1 MSTMTK
7 GTESEILEVFE
18 ECQLNNLSH
27 DRLCVKLKNIYDN
40 TRFTHFADDFFELCR
55 YSLVSSERSS
65 YRERTIDFI
74 TKFALFCGKSDDSS
88 QDTLN
93 NRLLLKLFL
102 FCIKY
107 NECPNPAV
115 RFRCMQIIHK
125 LLDGIGDNG
134 IMPEELYRTLQSILL
149 RRVYDTKVSVRVEAI
164 QALSR
169 MQDPTDAECP
179 VVEAFIWLTRHDPTA
194 EVRRAALAAMVLTT
208 RTLPSL
214 VERCRDLA
222 DNVRRAA
229 YKLLASRGILR
240 PLSIAKRIR
249 ILQDGLSD
257 RSEEVRKATKEL
269 VLAWF
274 NGTNR
279 DPVLLL
285 RRLDPEGDPSTS
297 QKALD
302 SLFEMLSLDDLLKVV
317 QEWSPNY
324 LNSDRILKSDCLTP
338 EATFFWRALV
348 EFIHKR
354 QTNIDD
360 ITTTTIKSTVHL
372 ENENNDEENNP
383 LQQLADL
390 VQPSV
395 SVYVDL
401 AKSVVDKLVQTVLAQ
416 EFDEKAIEQEC
427 VVEQILS
434 MAGSLDLSDEFGR
447 RRLVSLVHD
456 WITSQQVSGTLAP
469 QLLKLH
475 AILEP
480 SLRRRINS
488 VIEMI
493 SELCDPV
500 EPQNSL
506 KSTISIPIE
515 SNENYCLTK
524 EIECTTTQ
532 PVLSKKKEISI
543 RLKIA
548 SLEVRMN
555 ELNEALHDCVSRKEF
570 ERATELRDACN
581 KLDIERTEL
590 LQELRGNIGVLA
602 DKPPVSPSSGSDEQI
617 KNENKEDLNADGG
630 INNDKN
636 DGDDDNEVDAV
647 EDATQTLIK
656 RCSSSVLFKA
666 NRMAA
671 LIIQQSPT
679 LWSLPASL
687 RSLLDSLILP
697 SMQHPDVAVRNQA
710 ILALGLCCTMDLPLT
725 LQYIHVFYSAM
736 RVDHLMI
743 SETALGCIIDC
754 LLIYGFRPFHDA
766 NINPNSRLVPTDTIV
781 VDEDDDDD
789 DDEEEQN
796 MKSSKHDYAVLT
808 RQSSQD
814 STNQSHNYP
823 QGILVRCDEMS
834 KTAYR
839 LLKPIT
845 SLLEKESD
853 DGLRSTSALGL
864 AKLLIYDRIVSS
876 HILSLLLLLWF
887 NPISE
892 ETPQLRRGLAYFFAD
907 YACANGIGM
916 DAFEHQSALTN
927 AVLPTLTTLI
937 RAPASSSLSEV
948 EPNDVASLLARLTDT
963 THLKNRSESKNL
975 TSNQEGKND
984 HINEDNEDS
993 RPYSNKSKTISSIG
1007 QMDEKIIN
1015 PHHDRL
1021 VSILST
1027 EVLKAPQSAEAKLYL
1042 RMIFQLRPSTEN
1054 IQIHKELLN
1063 LVDSMSKFADRSL
1076 NLMLHRFRKQLV
1088 EKMERLGIDSTRL
1101 NESILS
1107 ENENDK
1113 VNTSPFHN
1121 DDDDSNHTLMNN
1133 EGIQQS
1139 QPTLLG
1145 SARVN
1150 FHLVNSSEHHNI
1162 ERNQGNATMIFS
1174 QSNRTMCAG
1183 GNPLLDK
1190 SSHQNLLDF
1199 SDDDDDDDDH
1209 DHDHDAVDI
1218 DLTPTSKPAVS
1229 HTNPSNKQIQ
1239 SKKNT
1244 RITDTHQKNINNNLP
1259 KKLFHKT
1266 SRGKVV
1272 LQSSDNENI
1281 INNNNNNSSRSRN
1294 AKKLKHSQKKIVIS
1308 SSTSSSSPSPTSSS
1322 SSPAPSSSSVL
1333 VNGSRRS
1340 TRLSNSQKLNRKI

>member
-1 MSTMTK
+1 MFSSLYIHPESIKIPVRPLIPYTAFATSLKDCGNYLAYSWMDSTAVK
-7 GTESEILEVFE
+7 NVSGILEVFE
-18 ECQLNNLSH
+18 ECQLSGLSH
-27 DRLCVKLKNIYDN
+27 DRLCIKLKNIYDN
-40 TRFTHFADDFFELCR
+40 MRFTHFADDFFELCR
-55 YSLVSSERSS
+55 YSLVSGERSF

-74 TKFALFCGKSDDSS
+74 TKFALFCGKSENSN

-107 NECPNPAV
+107 NECSNPAV
-115 RFRCMQIIHK
+115 RFRCMQIIHR

-134 IMPEELYRTLQSILL
+134 IMPEELYGTLQNMLL

-274 NGTNR
+274 NGSNR

-285 RRLDPEGDPSTS
+285 RRLDPESDPGTS

-302 SLFEMLSLDDLLKVV
+302 SLFEVLSSDDLLKVV
-317 QEWSPNY
+317 QDWYPNY
-324 LNSDRILKSDCLTP
+324 LTSDRILKPDFLTP

-348 EFIHKR
+348 EFIHKKEISAND
-354 QTNIDD
+354 TV
-360 ITTTTIKSTVHL
+360 IKSSIQHRDDV
-372 ENENNDEENNP
+372 NEESNSF
-383 LQQLADL
+383 QRLADL

-401 AKSVVDKLVQTVLAQ
+401 AKSAVDKLVQAVLAQ
-416 EFDEKAIEQEC
+416 EFDEKAIEQES

-480 SLRRRINS
+480 NLRRRVDS
-488 VIEMI
+488 VVEMI

-500 EPQNSL
+500 EPHSSL
-506 KSTISIPIE
+506 SSVSASIK
-515 SNENYCLTK
+515 SNENHCPTK
-524 EIECTTTQ
+524 NAEPTNQ
-532 PVLSKKKEISI
+532 SVLSKKKEINI

-590 LQELRGNIGVLA
+590 LQELHGHIA
-602 DKPPVSPSSGSDEQI
+602 ISTDKPLASSDSSE
-617 KNENKEDLNADGG
+617 ENKIDNKEALVVEDFNG
-630 INNDKN
+630 IANRSKN
-636 DGDDDNEVDAV
+636 DDDDNNKADAA
-647 EDATQTLIK
+647 EDATQHLFQ

-671 LIIQQSPT
+671 LIVQQSPT

-697 SMQHPDVAVRNQA
+697 SMQHSDVAVRNQA

-743 SETALGCIIDC
+743 CETALGCIIDC
-754 LLIYGFRPFHDA
+754 LLLYGFRPFHDA
-766 NINPNSRLVPTDTIV
+766 NINPNARILPTNTVII
-781 VDEDDDDD
+781 DDDD
-789 DDEEEQN
+789 DDEQDI
-796 MKSSKHDYAVLT
+796 KAFPHDYVVLA
-808 RQSSQD
+808 RQTFHDSNI
-814 STNQSHNYP
+814 STNQSNNNNNT
-823 QGILVRCDEMS
+823 QGMLVRCDEMS
-834 KTAYR
+834 RTAYR

-845 SLLEKESD
+845 SLLEGECD
-853 DGLRSTSALGL
+853 DGLRSAGALGL

-887 NPISE
+887 NPVSE
-892 ETPQLRRGLAYFFAD
+892 ESPQLRHGLALFFSD
-907 YACANGIGM
+907 YACANGV
-916 DAFEHQSALTN
+916 AACEHQSALTD
-927 AVLPTLTTLI
+927 AVLPTLTALI

-948 EPNDVASLLARLTDT
+948 EPNVVASLLARLTDT
-963 THLKNRSESKNL
+963 THLKSQIIHKNAQNTGKVNDGDGDEDARS
-975 TSNQEGKND
+975 G
-984 HINEDNEDS
+984 I
-993 RPYSNKSKTISSIG
+993 NKSKPISVG
-1007 QMDEKIIN
+1007 TPDEKIDN

-1027 EVLKAPQSAEAKLYL
+1027 EVLRAPQSAEAKLYL

-1054 IQIHKELLN
+1054 KQVHKELLK
-1063 LVDSMSKFADRSL
+1063 LVDSMSKVSL
-1076 NLMLHRFRKQLV
+1076 
-1088 EKMERLGIDSTRL
+1088 
-1101 NESILS
+1101 
-1107 ENENDK
+1107 
-1113 VNTSPFHN
+1113 FH
-1121 DDDDSNHTLMNN
+1121 
-1133 EGIQQS
+1133 
-1139 QPTLLG
+1139 
-1145 SARVN
+1145 
-1150 FHLVNSSEHHNI
+1150 
-1162 ERNQGNATMIFS
+1162 
-1174 QSNRTMCAG
+1174 
-1183 GNPLLDK
+1183 DK

-1199 SDDDDDDDDH
+1199 SDEDDDDDVNCDVTH
-1209 DHDHDAVDI
+1209 ISLPMISSPV
-1218 DLTPTSKPAVS
+1218 KY
-1229 HTNPSNKQIQ
+1229 K
-1239 SKKNT
+1239 SKKNPVNT
-1244 RITDTHQKNINNNLP
+1244 RQKNVATKDSDNIP
-1259 KKLFHKT
+1259 SIKT
-1266 SRGKVV
+1266 SREVF
-1272 LQSSDNENI
+1272 LQSSDNESL
-1281 INNNNNNSSRSRN
+1281 NSISSSSSVKRHPVVAKNFHQTTTTRVRN
-1294 AKKLKHSQKKIVIS
+1294 TKKLKHSQRKVAVS
-1308 SSTSSSSPSPTSSS
+1308 SPTSTNSS
-1322 SSPAPSSSSVL
+1322 KRLTRSSTVQK
-1333 VNGSRRS
+1333 S
-1340 TRLSNSQKLNRKI
+1340 TRRP

>member
-1 MSTMTK
+1 MSNIPK
-7 GTESEILEVFE
+7 DSESEILEVFE

-102 FCIKY
+102 FCIKLSFIVFYYACLLIYSSNQY

-302 SLFEMLSLDDLLKVV
+302 SLFEMLPLDDLLKVV

-354 QTNIDD
+354 QTNVDD
-360 ITTTTIKSTVHL
+360 TTTTTIKSVVHL
-372 ENENNDEENNP
+372 EHEKEDEENNP
-383 LQQLADL
+383 LQRLADL

-506 KSTISIPIE
+506 RSAISVPVE
-515 SNENYCLTK
+515 SNENCCLTK
-524 EIECTTTQ
+524 ETECTNLQ
-532 PVLSKKKEISI
+532 PTLSKKKEISI
-543 RLKIA
+543 RLKVCYYCKC
-548 SLEVRMN
+548 S
-555 ELNEALHDCVSRKEF
+555 F
-570 ERATELRDACN
+570 F
-581 KLDIERTEL
+581 
-590 LQELRGNIGVLA
+590 
-602 DKPPVSPSSGSDEQI
+602 
-617 KNENKEDLNADGG
+617 
-630 INNDKN
+630 
-636 DGDDDNEVDAV
+636 
-647 EDATQTLIK
+647 LIK
-656 RCSSSVLFKA
+656 
-666 NRMAA
+666 
-671 LIIQQSPT
+671 
-679 LWSLPASL
+679 
-687 RSLLDSLILP
+687 
-697 SMQHPDVAVRNQA
+697 
-710 ILALGLCCTMDLPLT
+710 
-725 LQYIHVFYSAM
+725 
-736 RVDHLMI
+736 
-743 SETALGCIIDC
+743 
-754 LLIYGFRPFHDA
+754 
-766 NINPNSRLVPTDTIV
+766 
-781 VDEDDDDD
+781 
-789 DDEEEQN
+789 
-796 MKSSKHDYAVLT
+796 
-808 RQSSQD
+808 
-814 STNQSHNYP
+814 
-823 QGILVRCDEMS
+823 
-834 KTAYR
+834 
-839 LLKPIT
+839 
-845 SLLEKESD
+845 
-853 DGLRSTSALGL
+853 
-864 AKLLIYDRIVSS
+864 
-876 HILSLLLLLWF
+876 
-887 NPISE
+887 
-892 ETPQLRRGLAYFFAD
+892 
-907 YACANGIGM
+907 
-916 DAFEHQSALTN
+916 
-927 AVLPTLTTLI
+927 
-937 RAPASSSLSEV
+937 
-948 EPNDVASLLARLTDT
+948 
-963 THLKNRSESKNL
+963 
-975 TSNQEGKND
+975 
-984 HINEDNEDS
+984 
-993 RPYSNKSKTISSIG
+993 
-1007 QMDEKIIN
+1007 
-1015 PHHDRL
+1015 
-1021 VSILST
+1021 
-1027 EVLKAPQSAEAKLYL
+1027 
-1042 RMIFQLRPSTEN
+1042 
-1054 IQIHKELLN
+1054 
-1063 LVDSMSKFADRSL
+1063 
-1076 NLMLHRFRKQLV
+1076 
-1088 EKMERLGIDSTRL
+1088 
-1101 NESILS
+1101 
-1107 ENENDK
+1107 
-1113 VNTSPFHN
+1113 
-1121 DDDDSNHTLMNN
+1121 
-1133 EGIQQS
+1133 
-1139 QPTLLG
+1139 
-1145 SARVN
+1145 
-1150 FHLVNSSEHHNI
+1150 
-1162 ERNQGNATMIFS
+1162 
-1174 QSNRTMCAG
+1174 
-1183 GNPLLDK
+1183 
-1190 SSHQNLLDF
+1190 
-1199 SDDDDDDDDH
+1199 
-1209 DHDHDAVDI
+1209 
-1218 DLTPTSKPAVS
+1218 
-1229 HTNPSNKQIQ
+1229 
-1239 SKKNT
+1239 
-1244 RITDTHQKNINNNLP
+1244 
-1259 KKLFHKT
+1259 
-1266 SRGKVV
+1266 
-1272 LQSSDNENI
+1272 
-1281 INNNNNNSSRSRN
+1281 
-1294 AKKLKHSQKKIVIS
+1294 
-1308 SSTSSSSPSPTSSS
+1308 
-1322 SSPAPSSSSVL
+1322 
-1333 VNGSRRS
+1333 
-1340 TRLSNSQKLNRKI
+1340 

>member
-1 MSTMTK
+1 MPTIPKDS
-7 GTESEILEVFE
+7 ESEILEVFE

-55 YSLVSSERSS
+55 YSLVSSERSL

-74 TKFALFCGKSDDSS
+74 TKFALFCGKSDDSN

-134 IMPEELYRTLQSILL
+134 IMPEELYRSLQSILL

-302 SLFEMLSLDDLLKVV
+302 SLFEMLSPDDLLKVV

-324 LNSDRILKSDCLTP
+324 LTSDRILKSDCLTP

-354 QTNIDD
+354 QINANDT
-360 ITTTTIKSTVHL
+360 TTTTIKSAVHP
-372 ENENNDEENNP
+372 EHEDNNEENNP
-383 LQQLADL
+383 LQRLADI

-401 AKSVVDKLVQTVLAQ
+401 AKTVVDKLVQTVLAQ

-480 SLRRRINS
+480 NLRRRINS

-506 KSTISIPIE
+506 GSAVSVPVE
-515 SNENYCLTK
+515 SNENGCLTK
-524 EIECTTTQ
+524 ETECTNQQ
-532 PVLSKKKEISI
+532 PALSKKKEISI

-590 LQELRGNIGVLA
+590 LQELRGNIGILT

-617 KNENKEDLNADGG
+617 KSVTKEDLNTENPDGG

-636 DGDDDNEVDAV
+636 DGDDDNDEVDAA
-647 EDATQTLIK
+647 EDATQGLFK

-666 NRMAA
+666 NKMAA

-697 SMQHPDVAVRNQA
+697 SMQHSDVAVRNQA

-766 NINPNSRLVPTDTIV
+766 NINPNSRLVPTDTII
-781 VDEDDDDD
+781 VDEDD

-796 MKSSKHDYAVLT
+796 IKASKHDYVVLT
-808 RQSSQD
+808 RQTSQD
-814 STNQSHNYP
+814 SIDQSHSNP
-823 QGILVRCDEMS
+823 LGILVRCDEMS

-887 NPISE
+887 NPVSE
-892 ETPQLRRGLAYFFAD
+892 ESPQLRRGLAYFFAD

-937 RAPASSSLSEV
+937 RAPASSPLSEV

-963 THLKNRSESKNL
+963 THLKSRSEGKNV
-975 TSNQEGKND
+975 TVNQEGKDIVND
-984 HINEDNEDS
+984 DNEDS
-993 RPYSNKSKTISSIG
+993 RPNSNKSKTISSSTG
-1007 QMDEKIIN
+1007 QIDEKIIN

-1021 VSILST
+1021 VSILAT

-1054 IQIHKELLN
+1054 IQVHKELLT

-1076 NLMLHRFRKQLV
+1076 NLTLHRFRKQLI
-1088 EKMERLGIDSTRL
+1088 EKMERLGIDSKKL
-1101 NESILS
+1101 NESIIS
-1107 ENENDK
+1107 ENGNDK
-1113 VNTSPFHN
+1113 INTSPLH
-1121 DDDDSNHTLMNN
+1121 DDDDSNHTIMNN

-1150 FHLVNSSEHHNI
+1150 FHLVNSSEHHII
-1162 ERNQGNATMIFS
+1162 EKNQGNATMIFS
-1174 QSNRTMCAG
+1174 QSNRTMTAV

-1199 SDDDDDDDDH
+1199 SDDDDEEEK
-1209 DHDHDAVDI
+1209 VDC
-1218 DLTPTSKPAVS
+1218 DLTPTSIPVS
-1229 HTNPSNKQIQ
+1229 STNPSSKQIKP
-1239 SKKNT
+1239 KKNT
-1244 RITDTHQKNINNNLP
+1244 ATVVTRQKNVNNNSQKNP
-1259 KKLFHKT
+1259 IHKI

-1272 LQSSDNENI
+1272 LQSSDNENS
-1281 INNNNNNSSRSRN
+1281 NSVKSHSTTNSRSRN
-1294 AKKLKHSQKKIVIS
+1294 PKKLKHSQKKID
-1308 SSTSSSSPSPTSSS
+1308 TSSSSPTSSVS
-1322 SSPAPSSSSVL
+1322 S
-1333 VNGSRRS
+1333 SRRS
-1340 TRLSNSQKLNRKI
+1340 TRLSSAQKSDRRI

>member
-1 MSTMTK
+1 MSNIPK
-7 GTESEILEVFE
+7 DSESEILEVFE

-354 QTNIDD
+354 LTNVDD
-360 ITTTTIKSTVHL
+360 TTTTTIGSAVHL
-372 ENENNDEENNP
+372 EHEEEDEENNP
-383 LQQLADL
+383 LQRLADL

-506 KSTISIPIE
+506 RSAISVPVE
-515 SNENYCLTK
+515 SNENCCLTK
-524 EIECTTTQ
+524 ETECTNLQ
-532 PVLSKKKEISI
+532 PTLSKKKEISI

-590 LQELRGNIGVLA
+590 LQELRGNIGISA
-602 DKPPVSPSSGSDEQI
+602 DKPPVSLSPGSDEQI
-617 KNENKEDLNADGG
+617 KNENRGDLNTENPDGG
-630 INNDKN
+630 TNNDKN
-636 DGDDDNEVDAV
+636 DGDDDNEADAV
-647 EDATQTLIK
+647 EDATQSLIK

-687 RSLLDSLILP
+687 RSLLDSL
-697 SMQHPDVAVRNQA
+697 
-710 ILALGLCCTMDLPLT
+710 
-725 LQYIHVFYSAM
+725 AM

-766 NINPNSRLVPTDTIV
+766 NINPNSRLVPTDTII
-781 VDEDDDDD
+781 VDEDD

-796 MKSSKHDYAVLT
+796 IKASKHDYAVLT
-808 RQSSQD
+808 RQTSQD
-814 STNQSHNYP
+814 STDLSHSYP
-823 QGILVRCDEMS
+823 QGMLVRCDEMS

-853 DGLRSTSALGL
+853 DGLRSTGALGL

-887 NPISE
+887 NPSSE
-892 ETPQLRRGLAYFFAD
+892 ESPQLRRGLAYFFAD
-907 YACANGIGM
+907 YACANGVGM

-937 RAPASSSLSEV
+937 RAPASSPLSEV

-963 THLKNRSESKNL
+963 THLKSRSEVKNS
-975 TSNQEGKND
+975 TTNQEGKD
-984 HINEDNEDS
+984 IINNDNEDS
-993 RPYSNKSKTISSIG
+993 RPSSNKSKMISSTG
-1007 QMDEKIIN
+1007 QIDEKIIN

-1021 VSILST
+1021 VSILAT

-1054 IQIHKELLN
+1054 IKIHKELLT
-1063 LVDSMSKFADRSL
+1063 LIDSMSKFADRSL

-1113 VNTSPFHN
+1113 VNTSPLHDN
-1121 DDDDSNHTLMNN
+1121 DDDSNHTLMNN

-1150 FHLVNSSEHHNI
+1150 FHLVNSSEHHII

-1174 QSNRTMCAG
+1174 QSNRTICAG

-1199 SDDDDDDDDH
+1199 SDDDDDEIDC
-1209 DHDHDAVDI
+1209 

-1229 HTNPSNKQIQ
+1229 NTNPSNKQIKP
-1239 SKKNT
+1239 KKNT
-1244 RITDTHQKNINNNLP
+1244 EIADTHQKNVNNNLE
-1259 KKLFHKT
+1259 KKPFNKT
-1266 SRGKVV
+1266 SRRKVV
-1272 LQSSDNENI
+1272 LQSSDNESTNS
-1281 INNNNNNSSRSRN
+1281 NNNSVKSHSTTNSRSRN
-1294 AKKLKHSQKKIVIS
+1294 PKKLKHSQKKIE
-1308 SSTSSSSPSPTSSS
+1308 TSPSS
-1322 SSPAPSSSSVL
+1322 SSPASSSSSSV
-1333 VNGSRRS
+1333 VNSSRRS
-1340 TRLSNSQKLNRKI
+1340 TRLSNDQKLNRRI

>member
-1 MSTMTK
+1 MSNIPK
-7 GTESEILEVFE
+7 DSESEILEVFE

-302 SLFEMLSLDDLLKVV
+302 SLFEMLPLDDLLKVV

-354 QTNIDD
+354 LTNVDD
-360 ITTTTIKSTVHL
+360 TTTTTIKSAVHL
-372 ENENNDEENNP
+372 EHEEEDEENNP
-383 LQQLADL
+383 LQRLADL

-506 KSTISIPIE
+506 KSAISVPVE
-515 SNENYCLTK
+515 SNENCCLTK
-524 EIECTTTQ
+524 ETECTNLQ
-532 PVLSKKKEISI
+532 PALSKKKEISI

-590 LQELRGNIGVLA
+590 LQELRGNIGISA
-602 DKPPVSPSSGSDEQI
+602 DKPPVSLSPGSDEQI
-617 KNENKEDLNADGG
+617 KNENREDLNTENPDGG
-630 INNDKN
+630 TNNDKN
-636 DGDDDNEVDAV
+636 DGDDDNEADAV
-647 EDATQTLIK
+647 EDATQSLIK

-766 NINPNSRLVPTDTIV
+766 NINPNSRLVPTDTII
-781 VDEDDDDD
+781 VDEDD

-796 MKSSKHDYAVLT
+796 IKASKHDYAVLT
-808 RQSSQD
+808 RQTSQD
-814 STNQSHNYP
+814 STDLSHSYP
-823 QGILVRCDEMS
+823 QGMLVRCDEMS

-853 DGLRSTSALGL
+853 DGLRSTGALGL

-887 NPISE
+887 NPSSE
-892 ETPQLRRGLAYFFAD
+892 ESPQLRRGLAYFFAD
-907 YACANGIGM
+907 YACANGVGM

-937 RAPASSSLSEV
+937 RAPASSPLSEV

-963 THLKNRSESKNL
+963 THLKSRSEGKNS
-975 TSNQEGKND
+975 TTNQEGKD
-984 HINEDNEDS
+984 IINNDNEDS
-993 RPYSNKSKTISSIG
+993 RPTSNKSKMISSTG
-1007 QMDEKIIN
+1007 QIDEKIIN

-1021 VSILST
+1021 VSILAT

-1054 IQIHKELLN
+1054 IKIHKELLT
-1063 LVDSMSKFADRSL
+1063 LIDSMSKFADRSL
-1076 NLMLHRFRKQLV
+1076 HLMLHRFRKQLV

-1113 VNTSPFHN
+1113 VNTSPLHDN
-1121 DDDDSNHTLMNN
+1121 DDDSNHTLMNN

-1150 FHLVNSSEHHNI
+1150 FHLVNSSEHHII

-1174 QSNRTMCAG
+1174 QSNRTISAG

-1199 SDDDDDDDDH
+1199 SDDDDDE
-1209 DHDHDAVDI
+1209 VDC

-1229 HTNPSNKQIQ
+1229 NTNPSSKQIKP
-1239 SKKNT
+1239 KKNT
-1244 RITDTHQKNINNNLP
+1244 EIADTHQKNVNNNLE
-1259 KKLFHKT
+1259 KKPFNKT
-1266 SRGKVV
+1266 SRKKVV
-1272 LQSSDNENI
+1272 LQSSDNENT
-1281 INNNNNNSSRSRN
+1281 NSNNSSVKSHSTTNSRSRN
-1294 AKKLKHSQKKIVIS
+1294 PKKLKHSHKKIE
-1308 SSTSSSSPSPTSSS
+1308 TSSSPSSSPASSS
-1322 SSPAPSSSSVL
+1322 SSV
-1333 VNGSRRS
+1333 VNSSRRS
-1340 TRLSNSQKLNRKI
+1340 TRLSSDQKLNRRI

>member
-1 MSTMTK
+1 MDNSAV
-7 GTESEILEVFE
+7 GNVSGILEVFE
-18 ECQLNNLSH
+18 ECQLSGLSH
-27 DRLCVKLKNIYDN
+27 DRLCIKLKNIYDN

-55 YSLVSSERSS
+55 YSLVSGERSS

-74 TKFALFCGKSDDSS
+74 TKFALFCGKSENSN

-107 NECPNPAV
+107 NECSNPAV

-134 IMPEELYRTLQSILL
+134 IMPEELYRTLQNMLL

-164 QALSR
+164 QALS
-169 MQDPTDAECP
+169 P
-179 VVEAFIWLTRHDPTA
+179 FIWLTRHDPTA

-274 NGTNR
+274 NGSNR

-285 RRLDPEGDPSTS
+285 RRLDPESDPGTS

-302 SLFEMLSLDDLLKVV
+302 SLFEVLSSDDLLKVV
-317 QEWSPNY
+317 QEWYPNY
-324 LNSDRILKSDCLTP
+324 LNSDRILKPDCLTP

-348 EFIHKR
+348 EFIHKKEISA
-354 QTNIDD
+354 NNSV
-360 ITTTTIKSTVHL
+360 IKSSMQHEDV
-372 ENENNDEENNP
+372 NEESNSF
-383 LQQLADL
+383 QRLADL

-401 AKSVVDKLVQTVLAQ
+401 AKSAVDKLVQAVLAQ

-456 WITSQQVSGTLAP
+456 WITNQQVSGTLAP

-480 SLRRRINS
+480 NLRRRVDN
-488 VIEMI
+488 VVEMI

-500 EPQNSL
+500 EPHTSSSSVSV
-506 KSTISIPIE
+506 STM
-515 SNENYCLTK
+515 SNENHCPTK
-524 EIECTTTQ
+524 DAEPTNQ
-532 PVLSKKKEISI
+532 PVLSKKKEINI

-590 LQELRGNIGVLA
+590 LQELHGHIA
-602 DKPPVSPSSGSDEQI
+602 ISTDKPLESPSDSSE
-617 KNENKEDLNADGG
+617 ENKVDNKEALG
-630 INNDKN
+630 IENFNGIANCNKN
-636 DGDDDNEVDAV
+636 DEDDDNNKVDAA
-647 EDATQTLIK
+647 EDAIQHLFQ

-671 LIIQQSPT
+671 LVVQQSPT

-697 SMQHPDVAVRNQA
+697 SMQHSDVAVRNQA

-743 SETALGCIIDC
+743 CETALGCIIDC
-754 LLIYGFRPFHDA
+754 LLLYGFRPFHDA
-766 NINPNSRLVPTDTIV
+766 NINPNARILPTNTIV
-781 VDEDDDDD
+781 IDDDD
-789 DDEEEQN
+789 DDEQDF
-796 MKSSKHDYAVLT
+796 KAPPHDYVVLT
-808 RQSSQD
+808 RQTFHDSNT
-814 STNQSHNYP
+814 STNQSSNNNT
-823 QGILVRCDEMS
+823 QGTLVRCDEMS
-834 KTAYR
+834 RTAYR

-845 SLLEKESD
+845 SLLEGEYD
-853 DGLRSTSALGL
+853 DGLRSASALGL

-887 NPISE
+887 NPVSE
-892 ETPQLRRGLAYFFAD
+892 ESPQLRHGLALFFSD
-907 YACANGIGM
+907 YACANGVV
-916 DAFEHQSALTN
+916 AFEHQSALTD
-927 AVLPTLTTLI
+927 AVLPTLATLI
-937 RAPASSSLSEV
+937 RAPASSPLSEV
-948 EPNDVASLLARLTDT
+948 EPNVVASLLARLTDT
-963 THLKNRSESKNL
+963 TYLKSQIMHKNAEN
-975 TSNQEGKND
+975 TGKVND
-984 HINEDNEDS
+984 GDEDA
-993 RPYSNKSKTISSIG
+993 RLGVNKSKPISVG
-1007 QMDEKIIN
+1007 TADEKINN

-1021 VSILST
+1021 VSVLST

-1054 IQIHKELLN
+1054 KQVHKELLK
-1063 LVDSMSKFADRSL
+1063 LVDSMSL

-1088 EKMERLGIDSTRL
+1088 AKSEHLGIDPAKLDESTVSQNNNDRL
-1101 NESILS
+1101 
-1107 ENENDK
+1107 D
-1113 VNTSPFHN
+1113 TPPYHN
-1121 DDDDSNHTLMNN
+1121 DDDDSNHTLVNN
-1133 EGIQQS
+1133 EQS

-1150 FHLVNSSEHHNI
+1150 FHLVHSSEHLT
-1162 ERNQGNATMIFS
+1162 EKTQGYGTMIFN
-1174 QSNRTMCAG
+1174 QSNK
-1183 GNPLLDK
+1183 NQSVDK

-1199 SDDDDDDDDH
+1199 SDEDDDDDVDC
-1209 DHDHDAVDI
+1209 DA
-1218 DLTPTSKPAVS
+1218 THTSLPRISSPVKYKP
-1229 HTNPSNKQIQ
+1229 
-1239 SKKNT
+1239 KKNPVST
-1244 RITDTHQKNINNNLP
+1244 RRKNVATKDSDNISSV
-1259 KKLFHKT
+1259 KS
-1266 SRGKVV
+1266 SREVF
-1272 LQSSDNENI
+1272 LQSSDNESL
-1281 INNNNNNSSRSRN
+1281 NSSSSSSTTVKLHPVVAKNSRQTTTTRSGN
-1294 AKKLKHSQKKIVIS
+1294 NKKLKHSQKKVAV
-1308 SSTSSSSPSPTSSS
+1308 
-1322 SSPAPSSSSVL
+1322 SSPASINSSKRLTRSSTIQK
-1333 VNGSRRS
+1333 S
-1340 TRLSNSQKLNRKI
+1340 TRRL